1 MAESPLK
8 SPEGAT
14 QKRLELRSHPDIIEA
29 ARASVATPDIIG

>member
-1 MAESPLK
+1 MAELPLK